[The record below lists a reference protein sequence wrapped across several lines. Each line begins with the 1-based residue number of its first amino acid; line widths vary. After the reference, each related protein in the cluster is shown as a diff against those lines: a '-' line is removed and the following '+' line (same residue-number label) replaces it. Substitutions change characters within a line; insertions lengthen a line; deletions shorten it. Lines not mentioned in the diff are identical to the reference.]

1 MVASDD
7 RQGRV
12 WPDPQEGA
20 MQGGRQLP
28 FYCQAC
34 VQPLVRHWGKVVG
47 QIGRGPA
54 GAQGQ
59 TRRQAWG
66 IRWAC
71 GSQPTAGAPTPY
83 TEQAAGCPAPPP
95 SNPAHLPAVPCSH
108 ASARIMAPYH
118 CCIRY
123 FTKRRAAAPE
133 AEAAPGMGAGRWQP
147 LWSRRR
153 ASAAATLAGR
163 CNVLCNSN
171 SKHLIIEG
179 LRWRYG
185 PPAPLSPP

>member
-1 MVASDD
+1 
-7 RQGRV
+7 
-12 WPDPQEGA
+12 

-95 SNPAHLPAVPCSH
+95 LKPSSPAGGAMQPCQRSNDGSVPLLH
-108 ASARIMAPYH
+108 KVFH
-118 CCIRY
+118 
-123 FTKRRAAAPE
+123 
-133 AEAAPGMGAGRWQP
+133 
-147 LWSRRR
+147 
-153 ASAAATLAGR
+153 
-163 CNVLCNSN
+163 
-171 SKHLIIEG
+171 
-179 LRWRYG
+179 
-185 PPAPLSPP
+185 